1 MAFGQII
8 DGRISQIKGSTYLL
22 DALIGNNS
30 SSASPSEILSSF
42 STPITITDEK
52 EFASLNGI
60 TYSLE
65 ALIGEDKNSAKEHVA
80 DKKSKLVTAITTA
93 AKSPETNNLFFCVF
107 YLAPGDYHRFHS
119 PANWVVEKRRHFAG
133 KGNLIHFTAVGRRD

>member
-8 DGRISQIKGSTYLL
+8 DGRISQVKGSTYPL

-30 SSASPSEILSSF
+30 SPTSPSEILSSF
-42 STPITITDEK
+42 STLTITDEK

-65 ALIGEDKNSAKEHVA
+65 ALIGEDKHSAKEHIA
-80 DKKSKLVTAITTA
+80 DKKSKLVTAMT
-93 AKSPETNNLFFCVF
+93 AKSPVADNLFFTWRPEIIIDF
-107 YLAPGDYHRFHS
+107 IHR
-119 PANWVVEKRRHFAG
+119 P
-133 KGNLIHFTAVGRRD
+133 VGLLRKEDTLLV